1 MKKLI
6 LKTCLVLLLLGPP
19 SVCLAE
25 DGGGV
30 RLKEL
35 ARVQGVR
42 DNALVGYGLVVGLAG
57 SGDSQRNHETMQSLQ
72 NTLAGFGVNVA
83 PGDIS
88 SRNAAAVM
96 VTATLRPFAQ
106 QGDKFDVQV
115 SSLGDA
121 TSLMGGTLLLT
132 PLYAPDQKL
141 YALAQGPLSV
151 GGYEYDSFGNLV
163 QKNHPTVGQV
173 PNGGSVE
180 RKAPAALPESSADIP
195 VLLSEPDFVTAQRVS
210 EALQKSLPE
219 AKVSAVDA
227 GRIVVHLAQP
237 TQDLVPLIARI
248 ENTVVTPDQP
258 ARVVV
263 NERTGTVVAGGDVR
277 IGDVSISQ
285 GELKVVIS
293 TKYEVSQPN
302 LAFISHPGDQI
313 QTTVVPNTTIDV
325 ADKDA
330 SLVKLPGGTTVA
342 ELVAA
347 LRQIKLSTRDVITIL
362 QAIKSAGALHG
373 ELVIT

>member
-1 MKKLI
+1 MNRAQLI
-6 LKTCLVLLLLGPP
+6 LFPMLFIAAGL
-19 SVCLAE
+19 SHAA
-25 DGGGV
+25 DGDGV

-57 SGDSQRNHETMQSLQ
+57 SGDSDRNRETVQSLQ
-72 NTLAGFGVNVA
+72 NTLAGFGVNVVA
-83 PGDIS
+83 GDIES
-88 SRNAAAVM
+88 HNVAAVI

-106 QGDKFDVQV
+106 QGDKLDVQV
-115 SSLGDA
+115 SSIGDA

-132 PLYAPDQKL
+132 ALYGPDQKL
-141 YALAQGPLSV
+141 YALAQGSLSV

-163 QKNHPTVGQV
+163 QKNHPTVGLV
-173 PNGGSVE
+173 PNGGSIE
-180 RKAPAALPESSADIP
+180 RSAPQALPASSADIP
-195 VLLSEPDFVTAQRVS
+195 VLLTEPDFVTASRVVL
-210 EALQKSLPE
+210 ALQQSIPE

-227 GRIVVHLAQP
+227 GKVVVHMPQA
-237 TQDLVPLIARI
+237 TDLVPLIARI
-248 ENTVVTPDQP
+248 ENTLVVPDEP

-285 GELKVVIS
+285 GDLRVVIS
-293 TKYEVSQPN
+293 TKYEVSQPF
-302 LAFISHPGDQI
+302 FIGRASDQV
-313 QTTVVPNTTIDV
+313 QTTVVPNTNINVT
-325 ADKDA
+325 DKDA

-342 ELVAA
+342 ELVTA
-347 LRQIKLSTRDVITIL
+347 LRQIKLTTRDVITIL

-373 ELVIT
+373 DLVIT